1 MKGNLIKNQGQ
12 IVAALSLTAI
22 LSVSSGLTMI
32 TSASAAAN
40 QLPET
45 TSEAVKENSK
55 STRLPR
61 QVANAVIQDLTKKQ
75 GVSPRKLKIVDYSQ
89 QTWRDGCLEL
99 PQPDE
104 FCTQALVPGWLV
116 VASNETQKWTYHTNN
131 DGSSLRLAPVNTPK
145 NNQPVPAKAVNN
157 IQPVPIPANELPP
170 PLDQGVVFREIASG
184 GFAGRTYETVLRNDG
199 ILIRVRIG
207 DANDSERSVRR
218 VSLQQVKQFE
228 RLLDKKRLS
237 KYKNLSYPAP
247 SGAADFITYTLTS
260 QAGTFQY
267 NDISQDSLPKVLQ
280 SVVQAWRQIETTAQ

>member
-1 MKGNLIKNQGQ
+1 MKGNLIRNKGQ

-32 TSASAAAN
+32 TSASAATN
-40 QLPET
+40 LLPET
-45 TSEAVKENSK
+45 TSEALKENSK

-75 GVSPRKLKIVDYSQ
+75 NVSPRKLKIVDYSQ

-116 VASNETQKWTYHTNN
+116 VASNETQKWAYHTNK
-131 DGSSLRLAPVNTPK
+131 DGSSLRLEPVTTSK
-145 NNQPVPAKAVNN
+145 NNQPAPAKAVNN

-184 GFAGRTYETVLRNDG
+184 GITGRTYETVLRNDG

-228 RLLDKKRLS
+228 KLLDKKRLS

-280 SVVQAWRQIETTAQ
+280 SVVQAWRQIGTSAQ